1 MNEMNEER
9 FRETQCAAFESL
21 ILSIIQ
27 EAGIELTDSEKQFTH
42 TVVQSFFRRL
52 TKDIPGETFDTRF
65 HTLLG
70 AFERISVRMGDGPLL
85 SSTFDP
91 ERVRAIT
98 AAIAKEKGAIKMFSD
113 GYHTPSQER
122 SRTLN

>member
-1 MNEMNEER
+1 MNEMNEAWY
-9 FRETQCAAFESL
+9 RETQCAAFESL

-27 EAGIELTDSEKQFTH
+27 EAGIELTDTEKKFTH
-42 TVVQSFFRRL
+42 KVAQSFFRQL
-52 TKDIPGETFDTRF
+52 IKDIPGETFDTRF
-65 HTLLG
+65 HTLLE
-70 AFERISVRMGDGPLL
+70 AFERISTRMGDGSLPP
-85 SSTFDP
+85 STFDP

-122 SRTLN
+122 SRALN